1 MKKLVLSIGVVFA
14 TTFTVFSQRPSNA
27 ISFVGDF
34 DGSGRFIKNI
44 CAYNRKLSL
53 QKVDT
58 MKAFIAMKVNRIP
71 TNAVS
76 DCFFSDSII
85 IDTNFALQAMVA
97 LAFGIDVAKL
107 DAELDPNLSDR
118 INELRTTTDV
128 DANNVVA
135 YVYADMMFEDLL
147 SRRGDEFKEILS
159 SRNAQGNNYA
169 ISCTNVIIKN
179 PKAEGNLNYYLFK
192 LWNMK

>member
-1 MKKLVLSIGVVFA
+1 MKKLVLSIGVVFV

-27 ISFVGDF
+27 ISYVHEPYGLN
-34 DGSGRFIKNI
+34 RFIKNI
-44 CAYNRKLSL
+44 GAYNRNLSIT
-53 QKVDT
+53 KADT
-58 MKAFIAMKVNRIP
+58 MKVNIVP
-71 TNAVS
+71 TNDVS

-85 IDTNFALQAMVA
+85 IDTNFALQATVA
-97 LAFGIDVAKL
+97 MLFGIDVATL

-147 SRRGDEFKEILS
+147 SRRGDEFKEIL
-159 SRNAQGNNYA
+159 RNPKAIEYS

-179 PKAEGNLNYYLFK
+179 PKAEGNLNYYLFQ
-192 LWNMK
+192 LWK